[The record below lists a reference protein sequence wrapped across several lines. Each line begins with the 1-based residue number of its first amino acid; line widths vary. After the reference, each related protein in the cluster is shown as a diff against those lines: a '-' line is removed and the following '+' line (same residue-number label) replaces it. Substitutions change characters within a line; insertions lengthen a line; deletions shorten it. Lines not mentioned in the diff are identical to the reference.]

1 MDIQVFVA
9 WPGSQL
15 LFVLLSVFVSYCHKN
30 WWLALE
36 QNHENSM
43 ATKKKKKSFWS
54 HVGWGPL
61 ISVRL
66 AWDDAALF
74 HVPLIFLV
82 AGLGRSANTPLV
94 RTSPALPTVERK
106 RWYWKGMAKGESQT
120 IAAGFIHKY
129 QHPNFPWDLSPSS
142 SVPVGPEKLISS
154 LVLALPFRDS
164 EPQVLSIKR
173 D

>member
-9 WPGSQL
+9 WPGSGYS
-15 LFVLLSVFVSYCHKN
+15 LFYCLYS
-30 WWLALE
+30 LAI
-36 QNHENSM
+36 
-43 ATKKKKKSFWS
+43 ATKLMTCTWTKSRKLNGIPKKKKKSPML
-54 HVGWGPL
+54 VGGPL

-106 RWYWKGMAKGESQT
+106 RWYWKGMAKGESQDHCCSL
-120 IAAGFIHKY
+120 AQVSASQLSLGS
-129 QHPNFPWDLSPSS
+129 LSPH
-142 SVPVGPEKLISS
+142 PQS
-154 LVLALPFRDS
+154 LWSWRS
-164 EPQVLSIKR
+164 
-173 D
+173 